1 MTAES
6 KVSDINGNHKFSF
19 DRVFGSEAS
28 QKDVFQEV
36 AVPSV
41 DGVFNGYN
49 GTIFAYGQT
58 GSGKSFTMEGA
69 SLYDEKLKGLIPRMF
84 EYLFSKI
91 GAADPKVEFTI
102 KCSYLE
108 IYMERICDLL
118 DGKQTLTLILQ
129 PRSKTC
135 KSRKTKREVFTFK
148 TLLKCTFLVRRRC
161 MRSCGGAKLIDRWPQ
176 HV

>member
-1 MTAES
+1 M
-6 KVSDINGNHKFSF
+6 SDINGNHKFSF

-28 QKDVFQEV
+28 QKDVFLEV

-69 SLYDEKLKGLIPRMF
+69 NLYDEKLKGLIPRMF

-91 GAADPKVEFTI
+91 GAADSKIEFTI

-118 DGKQTLTLILQ
+118 DGTSILTSDFDCSEEAELAGERGQ
-129 PRSKTC
+129 GTR
-135 KSRKTKREVFTFK
+135 
-148 TLLKCTFLVRRRC
+148 LVRPGRD
-161 MRSCGGAKLIDRWPQ
+161 RSVRVESIGD
-176 HV
+176 V